1 MILAYL
7 ESLLPL
13 NIGIPGVK
21 LGLPNLVV
29 VMLLYYYG
37 CKEALFVN
45 FMRILLSGFLFGSL
59 FSILYALAGALC
71 SFLAMLL
78 LRRCG
83 KFSVIGV
90 SIGGGV
96 FHNIGQLLIAVFV
109 VETFAPLLYV
119 PFLLISG
126 AITGF
131 LIGLVTM
138 RVQSYLIRNKRP

>member
-13 NIGIPGVK
+13 SIGIPGVK

-37 CKEALFVN
+37 YREALFVN
-45 FMRILLSGFLFGSL
+45 FVRILLSGFLFGSL

-78 LRRCG
+78 LQRCRR
-83 KFSVIGV
+83 FSVIGV

-96 FHNIGQLLIAVFV
+96 FHNIGQLFVAVFV
-109 VETFAPLLYV
+109 VETFAPLFYI

-126 AITGF
+126 AVTGF

-138 RVQSYLIRNKRP
+138 RVQSYLAHK